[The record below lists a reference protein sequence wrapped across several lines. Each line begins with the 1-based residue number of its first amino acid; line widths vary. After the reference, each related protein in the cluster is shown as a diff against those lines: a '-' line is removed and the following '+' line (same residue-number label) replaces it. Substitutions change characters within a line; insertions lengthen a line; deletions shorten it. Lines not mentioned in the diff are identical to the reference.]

1 MRTEPTQPLS
11 IAAAVLT
18 PATLASVCRSP
29 SFHRR
34 GWQILDRWAFESP
47 TQLRALEA
55 EGEAILLGRL
65 LEQQQL
71 EHQVLRSPAA
81 LEQRRQ
87 GLAEHEILALHE
99 IRTTLA

>member
-1 MRTEPTQPLS
+1 MHAEPTRPLL

-47 TQLRALEA
+47 TQLRALEGA
-55 EGEAILLGRL
+55 GEVILLGRL
-65 LEQQQL
+65 LEQQQI
-71 EHQVLRSPAA
+71 EHQALRSAAA
-81 LEQRRQ
+81 LEQLRR
-87 GLAEHEILALHE
+87 GMAEHEILALQE
-99 IRTTLA
+99 IRITLA